1 MAISYIG
8 SATGTNS
15 IASMPAHQA
24 GDLLLFFAFRD
35 GNVTAPSLPS
45 DYTNILTGS
54 DSDLVSSCRVGYKIA
69 ASGSETSGTW
79 TNATGL
85 ICHVYRGVDQTTP
98 IGGSKAYSYFD
109 TGNNTVN
116 YRVITMTDTSGAS
129 WVAGFAGHAATNTS
143 LETAPTGMT
152 NRTNVVDATDEAA
165 GHDTNGGVTS
175 WTTKTVSVGG
185 TTASWCSAVVEIL
198 ANPTITVT
206 QNSTFT
212 NSNSF
217 YNGSLNLKA
226 TQSSTFTNSNSFYSG
241 SLSLKATQSST
252 FINSNSFYGGTV
264 TLNGLV
270 ISQDSHFTNS
280 NSFYS
285 GILNLKVTQ
294 DSIFANSNSFY
305 SGSISLGSVTVA
317 QDSSFTNSNSFYSG
331 NLSLKVIQDSVFTN
345 SNSFY
350 SGSLRLKVTQDSV
363 FTNSNS
369 FYSGSL
375 NLQVFQGSIFTNSNS
390 FYSGSISTGS
400 VVVTQ
405 DSVFTNSNSFYS
417 GSLNLQGFQGSIFTN
432 SNSFYNGSLNLQVF
446 QSSIFANS
454 NSFYSGSLSLKVIQ
468 DSPFTN
474 SNSFYGGTVTLGG
487 IVLFQDSIVTNS
499 NSFYNGNLNLKVTQ
513 SSIFTNSNSFYS
525 GSLNLKVIQDSI
537 FTNSNSFYS
546 GTIALGAV
554 TVTQGTTFTNSNNFY
569 SGNIFLI
576 SDSLL
581 QTSIFTN
588 SNSFYSGIVLPGL
601 VRIIQLRSCENDSLL
616 YLNGKIIGGE
626 EGMYAN
632 LVTKSDYKS
641 YMSINSTNQDAIID
655 FLIPKVSNFVK
666 SYCRRTF
673 VDYVANAKIENF
685 NGGVPFFVVQE
696 QPIIAIQDLFYSSD
710 YGQTYTALTQYVD
723 YIVDDANVI
732 YPIASSEFRYSM
744 RGYRLVYFAGYE
756 VLPADL
762 TLAIYDLLSYYIKND
777 VAVNAIKRTNT
788 TSMQIEYITD
798 TALPSNIKRVLDM
811 YISDYN

>member
-1 MAISYIG
+1 MAISFVG
-8 SATGTNS
+8 SATGTNT

-35 GNVTAPSLPS
+35 GSETAPSLPS
-45 DYTNILTGS
+45 GYTSKLTKS
-54 DSDLVSSCRVGYKIA
+54 DGYIDTSCRVGYKIA
-69 ASGSETSGTW
+69 AGGSETSGTW
-79 TNATGL
+79 TNATSL

-98 IGGSKAYSYFD
+98 LGGSSTY
-109 TGNNTVN
+109 GHNNTGDN
-116 YRVITMTDTSGAS
+116 TIDYRTVTMTVTDGTS
-129 WVAGFAGHAATNTS
+129 WLAGFVGHAAVNTNIQ
-143 LETAPTGMT
+143 TAPTGMT

-165 GHDTNGGVTS
+165 GHDTNSGKTS
-175 WTTKTVSVGG
+175 WTTQTVSAGG
-185 TTASWCSAVVEIL
+185 TDSGWCSAVVEIL
-198 ANPTITVT
+198 AV
-206 QNSTFT
+206 
-212 NSNSF
+212 
-217 YNGSLNLKA
+217 
-226 TQSSTFTNSNSFYSG
+226 SS
-241 SLSLKATQSST
+241 
-252 FINSNSFYGGTV
+252 
-264 TLNGLV
+264 
-270 ISQDSHFTNS
+270 
-280 NSFYS
+280 
-285 GILNLKVTQ
+285 
-294 DSIFANSNSFY
+294 
-305 SGSISLGSVTVA
+305 
-317 QDSSFTNSNSFYSG
+317 
-331 NLSLKVIQDSVFTN
+331 
-345 SNSFY
+345 
-350 SGSLRLKVTQDSV
+350 
-363 FTNSNS
+363 
-369 FYSGSL
+369 
-375 NLQVFQGSIFTNSNS
+375 
-390 FYSGSISTGS
+390 
-400 VVVTQ
+400 
-405 DSVFTNSNSFYS
+405 
-417 GSLNLQGFQGSIFTN
+417 
-432 SNSFYNGSLNLQVF
+432 
-446 QSSIFANS
+446 
-454 NSFYSGSLSLKVIQ
+454 
-468 DSPFTN
+468 
-474 SNSFYGGTVTLGG
+474 
-487 IVLFQDSIVTNS
+487 
-499 NSFYNGNLNLKVTQ
+499 
-513 SSIFTNSNSFYS
+513 
-525 GSLNLKVIQDSI
+525 
-537 FTNSNSFYS
+537 
-546 GTIALGAV
+546 V